1 MRANAAGICKTTVA
15 LAMVAALSLVSVG
28 AAPAASTLSS
38 RLTLHTNMLGL
49 AAGGL
54 AGPAPSGEAARYIE
68 TALARLGYE
77 VTRQESMQLGNR
89 RQQIEVS
96 VSHPGPAHLPARVFI
111 IGANYS
117 PLARDLGGGVA
128 AVIELARLLKSVK
141 APEGT
146 ELRFVFFVR
155 GFDEPG
161 PPAGNFIAFAGTRAE
176 SDRVRKALA
185 SFRAVSTLPEE
196 GLAAQAY
203 VEGVTVSGRL
213 MITDAEFLR
222 YPYSHA
228 GESAGHPD
236 YDNMARVVDALARL
250 VRHIA
255 APAPM

>member
-1 MRANAAGICKTTVA
+1 
-15 LAMVAALSLVSVG
+15 
-28 AAPAASTLSS
+28 
-38 RLTLHTNMLGL
+38 MLGL

-54 AGPAPSGEAARYIE
+54 AGPAPAGDAARHIE

-77 VTRQESMQLGNR
+77 VTRQESMQRGNR

-96 VSHPGPAHLPARVFI
+96 VSNPAPARTPARVFI

-155 GFDEPG
+155 GLEEPG
-161 PPAGNFIAFAGTRAE
+161 PPAGNFIAFSGPRAE
-176 SDRVRKALA
+176 SDRIRQALA
-185 SFRAVSTLPEE
+185 SFRAVSTFPEE

-228 GESAGHPD
+228 GESTGQPA

-250 VRHIA
+250 VRHMA
-255 APAPM
+255 APATM